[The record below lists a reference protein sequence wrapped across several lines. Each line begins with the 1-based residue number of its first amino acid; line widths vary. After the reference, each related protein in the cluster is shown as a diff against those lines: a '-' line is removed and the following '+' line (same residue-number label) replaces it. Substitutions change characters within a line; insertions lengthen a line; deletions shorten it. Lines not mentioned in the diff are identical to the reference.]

1 MALTCKHSVEVRAP
15 SSQNH
20 PVSSNLYILRHYGH
34 VTQQTLTV
42 RAFNRQPQKDRGRKT
57 GPLKFE

>member
-1 MALTCKHSVEVRAP
+1 MVVTCKHSVEVRAP

-20 PVSSNLYILRHYGH
+20 SVSSNLYILRHYGH

-42 RAFNRQPQKDRGRKT
+42 CAFNRQRKK
-57 GPLKFE
+57 GEGGEMYH

>member
-1 MALTCKHSVEVRAP
+1 MVVTCKHSVEVRAP

-20 PVSSNLYILRHYGH
+20 SVSSNLYILRHYCH

-42 RAFNRQPQKDRGRKT
+42 YVHLTKKKRERGRK
-57 GPLKFE
+57 LVR